1 MTMRKN
7 AKFKK
12 EYKRLPK
19 NTVSHWEWRGTRFV
33 EVFTIYGRRY
43 VKHHRPDTPKAT
55 TTINNQIFR

>member
-7 AKFKK
+7 AKTKK

-55 TTINNQIFR
+55 TTINNQIYR

>member
-33 EVFTIYGRRY
+33 EVLTIYGRRY

-55 TTINNQIFR
+55 TTINNQIYR

>member
-55 TTINNQIFR
+55 TTINNQIYK